1 MVAERYGQLLDA
13 IPDAGTRKTFVP
25 CLIKLMQDEE
35 AEVRTAAAF
44 QVASTC
50 KSNPDL
56 AVVASVLDCV
66 KQLVEDPNQHV
77 RAALASVVL
86 DLAPSLGRDR
96 TIKDLLP
103 HFLLLLRDD
112 FHEVVQRV
120 CPRFPSH
127 PLVFAGP
134 NEYNMQAGLNQ
145 PCDWHRSFVGNFASR
160 DF

>member
-13 IPDAGTRKTFVP
+13 IPDAGTRKSFVP

-50 KSNPDL
+50 SSNPDA
-56 AVVASVLDCV
+56 AVVTLVLGCV
-66 KQLVEDPNQHV
+66 KQLVEDSNQHV

-86 DLAPSLGRDR
+86 DLAPSLGRER

-112 FHEVVQRV
+112 FHEVQWCSV
-120 CPRFPSH
+120 CCPSAH
-127 PLVFAGP
+127 PFEFSGSNEHNLQVGP
-134 NEYNMQAGLNQ
+134 DQ
-145 PCDWHRSFVGNFASR
+145 PGHRHRPSL
-160 DF
+160 

>member
-1 MVAERYGQLLDA
+1 MVAERYGQLLDV
-13 IPDAGTRKTFVP
+13 IPNVDTRKTFVP

-50 KSNPDL
+50 KSNPDV

-86 DLAPSLGRDR
+86 DLAPSLGRER
-96 TIKDLLP
+96 TIKHLLP

-112 FHEVVQRV
+112 FHEVVMPA
-120 CPRFPSH
+120 PRSRLYAH
-127 PLVFAGP
+127 DCSGP

-145 PCDWHRSFVGNFASR
+145 PRHRHRSFV
-160 DF
+160 

>member
-1 MVAERYGQLLDA
+1 VRYMVAERYGQLLDA

-25 CLIKLMQDEE
+25 CLIKLLQDEE

-112 FHEVVQRV
+112 FHEVEHFTLLLL
-120 CPRFPSH
+120 CSFSCF
-127 PLVFAGP
+127 LGP
-134 NEYNMQAGLNQ
+134 NEYNMQAGPNQ
-145 PCDWHRSFVGNFASR
+145 PCHWHRSFV
-160 DF
+160 

>member
-1 MVAERYGQLLDA
+1 MISIRYLCTLFFSNSCFRSWRVRYMVAERYGQLLDA

-112 FHEVVQRV
+112 FHEVV
-120 CPRFPSH
+120 PYTPSI
-127 PLVFAGP
+127 LFS
-134 NEYNMQAGLNQ
+134 L
-145 PCDWHRSFVGNFASR
+145 S
-160 DF
+160 

>member
-1 MVAERYGQLLDA
+1 MVAERYGQLLDV
-13 IPDAGTRKTFVP
+13 IPDVDIRKTFVP

-66 KQLVEDPNQHV
+66 KLLVEDPNQHV

-86 DLAPSLGRDR
+86 DLAPSLGRER

-112 FHEVVQRV
+112 FHEVLLLRAVPPAPPHAV
-120 CPRFPSH
+120 S
-127 PLVFAGP
+127 GP

-145 PCDWHRSFVGNFASR
+145 PGHRHRSFV
-160 DF
+160 

>member
-1 MVAERYGQLLDA
+1 MVAERYGQLLDV
-13 IPDAGTRKTFVP
+13 IPDTRKAFVP
-25 CLIKLMQDEE
+25 CLIKLLQDEE

-50 KSNPDL
+50 ESNPDL

-86 DLAPSLGRDR
+86 DLAPSLGRER

-112 FHEVVQRV
+112 FHEV
-120 CPRFPSH
+120 CTAPAPSSVL
-127 PLVFAGP
+127 PSSCFL
-134 NEYNMQAGLNQ
+134 
-145 PCDWHRSFVGNFASR
+145 RSE
-160 DF
+160 